1 MLSRVGERVYWMSRY
16 LERVEN
22 TARLINVHTSLL
34 MDLPI
39 DLEINWYTLI
49 QIFDGE
55 KGFKALH
62 DEIDENTIM
71 QYLIAEESNPSS
83 VITSI
88 RAMRENTRT
97 SLDVLPEDVWE
108 QVNEVYL
115 LAKESLTSISNRYRR
130 QKTMLEI
137 LERCQIISGLLENQM
152 SRNNTYYFIQVG
164 KYIER
169 ADMTSRILEMTS
181 LLLTD
186 DRSDKLKQY
195 EGILWS
201 NLLKSL
207 SAQQMFLQNKR
218 TSVKAHKV
226 LNFLVGDGSFPRSL
240 VFSLISVGS
249 FLQLLPRSEGLLDR
263 QALMIKQINAYDL
276 SQIPAEKVHTVMDK
290 FQIEMSKLH
299 EEISKTWFN
308 PDFTAS

>member
-22 TARLINVHTSLL
+22 TVRLINVHTSLL

-55 KGFKALH
+55 KAFKASH

-71 QYLIAEESNPSS
+71 HYLIADESNPSS

-130 QKTMLEI
+130 QKTLLAI

-152 SRNNTYYFIQVG
+152 SRNNTYYFIQIG

-263 QALMIKQINAYDL
+263 QAEMIKQINAYNL
-276 SQIPAEKVHTVMDK
+276 SEIPAKNVHTVMDK

>member
-22 TARLINVHTSLL
+22 TVRLINVHTSLL

-55 KGFKALH
+55 KAFKAAH
-62 DEIDENTIM
+62 DQVDENTIM
-71 QYLIAEESNPSS
+71 QYLIADESNPSS

-88 RAMRENTRT
+88 RGMRENTRT

-249 FLQLLPRSEGLLDR
+249 YLQLLPRSEGLLER
-263 QALMIKQINAYDL
+263 QAEMIKQINAHDL
-276 SQIPAEKVHTVMDK
+276 SQIPSENVHTVMDA